1 MNQESELRLQ
11 SYLDGELSPRE
22 ARRVAAWLDG
32 DPEAQALLGE
42 LKMARTA
49 LAGNEPE
56 LHLPESREFYWS
68 KIRREIERAEKAEAG
83 LPRRGWLAWRKYLV
97 PFAGT
102 ALVAILAISTARF
115 GDVTGADESARH
127 LAEVENLSEH
137 TGSYSFRSH
146 AENMFVVWVYDQNQE
161 APPEPEPEADLILQ

>member
-22 ARRVAAWLDG
+22 ARRVAEWLG
-32 DPEAQALLGE
+32 RDPEAQALLGE

-49 LAGNEPE
+49 LADNEPE
-56 LHLPESREFYWS
+56 LQLPESREFYWS
-68 KIRREIERAEKAEAG
+68 KIRREAG
-83 LPRRGWLAWRKYLV
+83 LLRRAWFSWRKYLV
-97 PFAGT
+97 PVAGT

-115 GDVTGADESARH
+115 GDVTGADESVRH

>member
-22 ARRVAAWLDG
+22 ARRVAEWLG
-32 DPEAQALLGE
+32 LDPEAQALLGD
-42 LKMARTA
+42 LKTARTA

-83 LPRRGWLAWRKYLV
+83 FLRRAWFSWRKYLV
-97 PFAGT
+97 PLAGT
-102 ALVAILAISTARF
+102 ALVAILSLSTARL
-115 GDVTGADESARH
+115 GEVTGADESARH
-127 LAEVENLSEH
+127 LADVENLSEH